1 MSFRLVTL
9 PLLWSGD
16 TVLFSWYPLC
26 LWASYVLDIGPMT
39 ADVRGKQVHESSLHS
54 SAWLCSYS
62 WSPEVTRNTLDQ
74 ASWEVERLESQ
85 GMWETPSWTIQSSYN
100 KNPQDDE
107 SHFCS
112 PCQDQQSCP
121 AEVNP
126 NCHLTR
132 NIHFFQL
139 IKWMC
144 KKESRISSAF
154 PFKLK
159 YYNEVIFLLN
169 L

>member
-1 MSFRLVTL
+1 MFFRLVTL
-9 PLLWSGD
+9 PLLLSGD
-16 TVLFSWYPLC
+16 MVLFSWYPVC

-39 ADVRGKQVHESSLHS
+39 ADVRGKQEHESSLHS

-62 WSPEVTRNTLDQ
+62 WNPKVTRNTLDQ

-85 GMWETPSWTIQSSYN
+85 GMWETPSWTIQSSYT
-100 KNPQDDE
+100 KNPQDNE

-121 AEVNP
+121 TEVNP

-132 NIHFFQL
+132 NIHFFSWL
-139 IKWMC
+139 SGCARKNHT
-144 KKESRISSAF
+144 F
-154 PFKLK
+154 PPPFLS
-159 YYNEVIFLLN
+159 NHIFDYWN
-169 L
+169 IIMR